1 MRIGGDNMS
10 ELTGNPTATST
21 PKAQTGPFVT
31 LWGVGLALL
40 VIVALIVTIASNSV
54 FGLDF
59 FHVFAGALWISTDLI
74 MGFIIGPIMNRLD
87 IPARMVFAKRLMT
100 TMMVAMP
107 TVVICTLTAGWQLA
121 RADNFFTA
129 PYSPQHGW
137 ILAALIVVALL
148 SILAYTFL
156 EPANIVVLMEL
167 RKSEP
172 NGLLI
177 GRMMKRFI
185 YTAGILGVL
194 QLSIIIIMVRL
205 ATW

>member
-1 MRIGGDNMS
+1 MS
-10 ELTGNPTATST
+10 ELARNQTAASA
-21 PKAQTGPFVT
+21 PKAQAGPFVP
-31 LWGVGLALL
+31 LWGVGVALL

-74 MGFIIGPIMNRLD
+74 MGLIIGPIMNRLD

-100 TMMVAMP
+100 TMMVVMP

-121 RADNFFTA
+121 RVDNFFTA

-156 EPANIVVLMEL
+156 EPANIVVLTEL
-167 RKSEP
+167 RKPEP

-177 GRMMKRFI
+177 GRMMKRFL

-194 QLSIIIIMVRL
+194 QLSIIVIMVRL

>member
-1 MRIGGDNMS
+1 MS
-10 ELTGNPTATST
+10 EVAGNPTAASVS
-21 PKAQTGPFVT
+21 KSQAGSFVPI
-31 LWGVGLALL
+31 WGVVAALL
-40 VIVALIVTIASNSV
+40 VIVALIVIIASNWV

-59 FHVFAGALWISTDLI
+59 FHVFAGTLWISTDLF
-74 MGFIIGPIMNRLD
+74 MGFIIGPIMSRLD
-87 IPARMVFAKRLMT
+87 IPARMVFAKKLMT
-100 TMMVAMP
+100 TMMVVMP

-121 RADNFFTA
+121 RVDNFFTA
-129 PYSPQHGW
+129 PYAPQHGW

-177 GRMMKRFI
+177 GRMMKRFL

-194 QLSIIIIMVRL
+194 QLSIIVIMVRL